1 MFDLSNPKEYSSFTE
16 YNSLHDPH
24 LKSYF
29 YHADMK
35 RKLIDKGFITRDL
48 NVICSLKEYNAYR
61 NFLEMESMKL
71 HRKENEEKERE
82 RRVCEAYICRQI
94 LFPVPKIWGYHYDK
108 LNVCSDS

>member
-29 YHADMK
+29 YHPDMK

-82 RRVCEAYICRQI
+82 WRVCEAYICRQI
-94 LFPVPKIWGYHYDK
+94 LFPVPKIS
-108 LNVCSDS
+108 L